1 MGKFWGNRAEN
12 VTKEVESTSSGGK
25 LLLGNCEGASRR
37 RHLVFVC
44 LYFALPKEVCY
55 LL

>member
-1 MGKFWGNRAEN
+1 MN
-12 VTKEVESTSSGGK
+12 VTKEVESALSGGK
-25 LLLGNCEGASRR
+25 LLLGNCEGASGGRN
-37 RHLVFVC
+37 LVFVH